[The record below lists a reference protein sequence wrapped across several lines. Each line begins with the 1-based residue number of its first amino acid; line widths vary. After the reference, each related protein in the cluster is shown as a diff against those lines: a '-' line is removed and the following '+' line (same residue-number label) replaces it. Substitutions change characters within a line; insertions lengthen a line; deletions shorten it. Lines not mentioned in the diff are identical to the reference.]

1 MEIVSLLNNQVMGK
15 AKKVQMKEDALM
27 RQEKALAE
35 AGVERK
41 KNLVYPPYFAK
52 RKHLLNAGLIKLLQE
67 TADKDPDVV
76 DVYGEYKE
84 GTFLHRFCI
93 VTVTR
98 ENGLWMIH
106 IYSEDNPIT
115 LPIIQEVRD
124 KYVPDYCMMVQFYPS
139 REERNTLKGIQLCEM
154 PGSIQEDVPEE
165 KQEAE
170 K

>member
-1 MEIVSLLNNQVMGK
+1 MGK

-35 AGVERK
+35 AGVTQTNK
-41 KNLVYPPYFAK
+41 VVYPPYFAK

-67 TADKDPDVV
+67 TADREPEVV
-76 DVYGEYKE
+76 DVFGEYKQ
-84 GTFLHRFCI
+84 GTFLHRYCI

-98 ENGLWMIH
+98 ENELWMVH
-106 IYSEDNPIT
+106 IYSGDNPIT

-124 KYVPDYCMMVQFYPS
+124 KYIPDYCMMVQFYPS

-170 K
+170 E

>member
-1 MEIVSLLNNQVMGK
+1 MGK
-15 AKKVQMKEDALM
+15 AKKAQMKEMALM
-27 RQEKALAE
+27 EQGKALAE
-35 AGVERK
+35 AGVTQTNK
-41 KNLVYPPYFAK
+41 VVYPPYFAK

-67 TADKDPDVV
+67 TADREPEVV
-76 DVYGEYKE
+76 DVFGEYKQ
-84 GTFLHRFCI
+84 GTFLHRYCI

-98 ENGLWMIH
+98 ENELWMVH
-106 IYSEDNPIT
+106 IYSGDNPIT

-124 KYVPDYCMMVQFYPS
+124 KYIPNYCMMVQFYPS

-170 K
+170 E

>member
-1 MEIVSLLNNQVMGK
+1 MGK
-15 AKKVQMKEDALM
+15 AEKAQMKEIALM
-27 RQEKALAE
+27 EQDKALAK
-35 AGVERK
+35 AGVTQTNK
-41 KNLVYPPYFAK
+41 VVYPPYFAK

-67 TADKDPDVV
+67 TADREPEVV
-76 DVYGEYKE
+76 DVFGEYKQ
-84 GTFLHRFCI
+84 GTFLHRYCI

-98 ENGLWMIH
+98 ENELWMVH
-106 IYSEDNPIT
+106 IYSGDNPIT

-124 KYVPDYCMMVQFYPS
+124 KYIPDYCMMVQFYPS

-165 KQEAE
+165 NQEAE

>member
-1 MEIVSLLNNQVMGK
+1 MGK

-98 ENGLWMIH
+98 ENELWMVH
-106 IYSEDNPIT
+106 IYSGDNPIT

-124 KYVPDYCMMVQFYPS
+124 KYIPDYCMMVQFYPS

-165 KQEAE
+165 KQEADE
-170 K
+170 